1 MRISDWI
8 SDLCSSDLE
17 RLAQIRVAAQLLGDE
32 VWRRFPWSCGED
44 GGFVLPM
51 TTAPEQALL
60 NRHWNPTLS
69 VTGAEGLP
77 PVASA
82 GNVLRPRSA
91 FKLSL
96 RLPPLVDAV
105 AAAQELKRSEEHT
118 SELQSL
124 MRISYAVFCL
134 QKKKQHTTY

>member
-105 AAAQELKRSEEHT
+105 AAAQELK
-118 SELQSL
+118 SL
-124 MRISYAVFCL
+124 LEADAPYTAKEIGRASCRERVCPYG
-134 QKKKQHTTY
+134 

>member
-60 NRHWNPTLS
+60 NRHWNTTLS

-82 GNVLRPRSA
+82 GTVLRTRSA
-91 FKLSL
+91 FTLSL

-105 AAAQELKRSEEHT
+105 AEAQAVKSLLERTEE
-118 SELQSL
+118 E
-124 MRISYAVFCL
+124 RV
-134 QKKKQHTTY
+134 